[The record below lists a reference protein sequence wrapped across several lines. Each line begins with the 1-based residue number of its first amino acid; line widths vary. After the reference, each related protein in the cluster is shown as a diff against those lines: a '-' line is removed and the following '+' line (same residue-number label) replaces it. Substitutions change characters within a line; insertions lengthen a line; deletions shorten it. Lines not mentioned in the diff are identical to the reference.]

1 MKQEAQGVE
10 IINAMSR
17 EDFHQKVI
25 RGFGRSNAF
34 GGLVSFGA
42 KNILPEER
50 QQIRAELAN
59 IGIPLALTESDKDLD
74 DIASAIAGRSVSLR

>member
-1 MKQEAQGVE
+1 MNQEVQGVK

-17 EDFHQKVI
+17 EDFHQKVV
-25 RGFGRSNAF
+25 RGFGRSNLF

-42 KNILPEER
+42 KNLSLEEK
-50 QQIRAELAN
+50 QAIRTELLA
-59 IGIPLALTESDKDLD
+59 IGIPLALTESDEDLD